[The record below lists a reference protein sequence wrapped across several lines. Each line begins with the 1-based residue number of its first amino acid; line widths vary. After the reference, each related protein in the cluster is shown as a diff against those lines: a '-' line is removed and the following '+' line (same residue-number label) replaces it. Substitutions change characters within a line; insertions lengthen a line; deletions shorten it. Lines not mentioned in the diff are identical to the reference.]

1 MAKTTTRPIMTS
13 GTVMLP
19 LFLEEESLAPGRVWV
34 GLVGMAS
41 EAEPLGSMEEDSG
54 GAEELSDGLLVE
66 LSEVL
71 EESEVSGA
79 NVLSLSLSFTVW
91 ESYSS
96 R

>member
-34 GLVGMAS
+34 GLVGMES
-41 EAEPLGSMEEDSG
+41 EAEPLGFMEEDSD

-66 LSEVL
+66 LSDVL
-71 EESEVSGA
+71 EESEVSG
-79 NVLSLSLSFTVW
+79 VDVVSLSFTVW

-96 R
+96 K